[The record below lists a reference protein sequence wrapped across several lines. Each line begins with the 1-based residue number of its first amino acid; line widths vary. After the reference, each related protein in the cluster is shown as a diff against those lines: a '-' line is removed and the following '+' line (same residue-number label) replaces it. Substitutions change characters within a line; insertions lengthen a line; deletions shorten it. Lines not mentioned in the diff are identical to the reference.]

1 MSGIA
6 IHEICKQ
13 PPIGCWAPAHRAFL
27 TRHQQI
33 LQIAIGVFGR
43 RELAERWMI
52 SPALGLGH
60 HAPCTLLGHHA
71 TYALLCDFLERLEH
85 GVYT

>member
-1 MSGIA
+1 M
-6 IHEICKQ
+6 
-13 PPIGCWAPAHRAFL
+13 
-27 TRHQQI
+27 